1 MYDWEMERAMDWFT
15 RTNSARW
22 VSPPSYDDWR
32 STRPEALIPYV
43 IESTNRGE
51 RGMDIYSRLL
61 KERIILLGTP
71 IEDQIANVI
80 VAQLLYL
87 QHDDPDRDI
96 SLYINSPGGSITAG
110 LAIYDTMHVISPEVS
125 TVCVGMAGSM
135 ATPILAGG
143 TKGKRYSLPNSTIH
157 MHPAGGGARGYA
169 PDVEI
174 MARELIRMQ
183 QVIRELLAKDTGQP
197 IERIARDFDRDLF
210 LTPEQAKE
218 YGIIDEILN
227 REELASKQA

>member
-1 MYDWEMERAMDWFT
+1 MDWTSNF
-15 RTNSARW
+15 R
-22 VSPPSYDDWR
+22 VDWSSR
-32 STRPEALIPYV
+32 RPESLIPMV
-43 IESTNRGE
+43 VESTNRGE
-51 RGMDIYSRLL
+51 RAFDIYSRLL

-71 IEDQIANVI
+71 IEDQIANLI

-87 QHDDPDRDI
+87 EHEDPERDI

-110 LAIYDTMHVISPEVS
+110 MAIYDTMRAIRPDVS

-143 TKGKRYSLPNSTIH
+143 AKGKRFSLPHSTIH

-174 MARELIRMQ
+174 MARELLRMQ
-183 QVIRELLAKDTGQP
+183 QLVRELLANDTGQP
-197 IERIARDFDRDLF
+197 AERIARDFDRDLF
-210 LTPEQAKE
+210 MTPEQAKD
-218 YGIIDEILN
+218 YGIVDEILTRQDMTN
-227 REELASKQA
+227 LTEKR